1 VLVDTRMLG
10 MNKNSA
16 CYDMY
21 ALELDLSE
29 REPEEAPEEQPEE
42 EECLHEES
50 ECGIC
55 NDCGAEVDWVS
66 RVFRESD

>member
-1 VLVDTRMLG
+1 
-10 MNKNSA
+10 MNKNCVA
-16 CYDMY
+16 YDDI
-21 ALELDLSE
+21 AFDLEQME
-29 REPEEAPEEQPEE
+29 AEPESGEPEADDE

-66 RVFRESD
+66 RVFRESDHD